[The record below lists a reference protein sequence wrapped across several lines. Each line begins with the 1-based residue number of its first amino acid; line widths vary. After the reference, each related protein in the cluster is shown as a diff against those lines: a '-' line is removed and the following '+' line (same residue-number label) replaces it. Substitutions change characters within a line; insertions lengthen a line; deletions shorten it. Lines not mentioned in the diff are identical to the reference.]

1 MIFVNAYEDNL
12 ALIGTTDIPFGDEAH
27 PLSPEQVAI
36 DSDEID
42 YLLAVVNRYFIP
54 QLTRTDVLSHYSGV
68 RPLYDDTAENPS
80 AVTRDYVFDVEDI
93 DGKLPI
99 LSIFGGK
106 ITTYRKLSEHALAK
120 LAAYFPQMGGEW
132 TSDAALPGGDIDAH
146 DFAAFLAQFSARHPW
161 VPSPLA
167 RHLARLYGTR
177 AGMILGNAKDVKD
190 LGQHF
195 GQNFYEAEARYLISH
210 EWAMTPEDILIR
222 RTKYGLHLT
231 PEQQAAFANWFAGV
245 KSL

>member
-1 MIFVNAYEDNL
+1 MARQIFPL
-12 ALIGTTDIPFGDEAH
+12 AMRRIPW
-27 PLSPEQVAI
+27 PPEQVAI
-36 DSDEID
+36 ESDEID

-54 QLTRTDVLSHYSGV
+54 QLTRKDVLSHFSGV

-80 AVTRDYVFDVEDI
+80 AVTRDYVFDVEDT

-106 ITTYRKLSEHALAK
+106 ITTYRKLSEHALGK

-132 TSDAALPGGDIDAH
+132 TSDAALPGGDIESH
-146 DFAAFLAQFSARHPW
+146 DFAAFLSRFSAEHPW
-161 VPSPLA
+161 LPPQLA

-177 AGMILGNAKDVKD
+177 AGMILGNAKDVND
-190 LGQHF
+190 LGRHF
-195 GQNFYEAEARYLISH
+195 GQNFFEAEARYLITH
-210 EWAMTPEDILIR
+210 EWAMTVEDILIR

-231 PEQQAAFANWFAGV
+231 PQQQTAFADWFVGV
-245 KSL
+245 KNC